1 MTAALSHKV
10 LGGLVSCKSLSM
22 MSIVTFYPAKELK
35 NDVDW
40 MRNSVFDILC
50 LKYQWDCQG
59 ASWLNSSGLRREVL
73 PGNTNLKDR
82 HVSHFH
88 AWVDCHGR
96 VSVE

>member
-50 LKYQWDCQG
+50 QG